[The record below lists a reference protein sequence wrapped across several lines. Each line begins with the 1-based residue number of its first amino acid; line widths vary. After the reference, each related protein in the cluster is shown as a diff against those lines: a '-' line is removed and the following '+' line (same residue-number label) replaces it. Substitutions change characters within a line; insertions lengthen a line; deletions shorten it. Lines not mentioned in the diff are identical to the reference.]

1 MKWRSRVVVSVIF
14 CQRPNGRTD
23 CLPLGKCRLMKD
35 RTRKESAIIWT
46 AKKCSFSSPPLNYI
60 RPRSRLPPS
69 LLLLRRRRRLAWQGL
84 GLRLP
89 PLISITSLAPSP
101 SPSPARFIFIILE
114 FPLLSDRRRH
124 RRHRR
129 RPSFLLPLLPFTRP
143 MCGDDVRVVRCVVWW
158 LSRCLPPS
166 LPSFFQIF
174 PHFGKE

>member
-69 LLLLRRRRRLAWQGL
+69 LPPSLLLRCRRRLAWQGL

-89 PLISITSLAPSP
+89 PLISITSLSLPLS
-101 SPSPARFIFIILE
+101 RFIFIILE
-114 FPLLSDRRRH
+114 FPLLSDRRR
-124 RRHRR
+124 RRAAAV
-129 RPSFLLPLLPFTRP
+129 LPFSIASLHATTVRAE
-143 MCGDDVRVVRCVVWW
+143 GDDVRVVWW
-158 LSRCLPPS
+158 LSRWCS
-166 LPSFFQIF
+166 LPSFLPSFRSSLTSF
-174 PHFGKE
+174 WKE